1 MGPARWQSVGKGW
14 SSPPT
19 TPTVFSGHRSPAS
32 FSQGPPDSLEWRG
45 GPPRGTFCGRENV
58 HPGALMSR
66 QTHQARPGPK
76 AQTQALHRSPRA
88 AATVHAVG
96 LPARD
101 TTQQLALQLPPSQ
114 EALRLLMPGIVDS
127 WRRRP
132 PAPRAG
138 ILNSEASGGRT
149 SRGLYYIMSGQ
160 IKQSPRNRS
169 SWPPPL
175 EGIHHRQPWACTP
188 GLTAATGHSARVSA
202 PGAPLVQSGCWSLS
216 CRGPQ
221 QLQGPT

>member
-1 MGPARWQSVGKGW
+1 MGPARSQSVGKGW
-14 SSPPT
+14 SSPPPHPPCSLAT
-19 TPTVFSGHRSPAS
+19 AHRPALARGLQTVWSGGEDPQEGLSVGGRTSTLEPSGPGRPA
-32 FSQGPPDSLEWRG
+32 GPAPGLRPKLRPCTEA
-45 GPPRGTFCGRENV
+45 PGR
-58 HPGALMSR
+58 P
-66 QTHQARPGPK
+66 
-76 AQTQALHRSPRA
+76 
-88 AATVHAVG
+88 ATVHAVG
-96 LPARD
+96 LPAQD
-101 TTQQLALQLPPSQ
+101 MTQQLVLQLPPSQ

-127 WRRRP
+127 GRRRL

-149 SRGLYYIMSGQ
+149 SRGLYYITSGQ

-175 EGIHHRQPWACTP
+175 EGTHHRQPRACTP

-202 PGAPLVQSGCWSLS
+202 LGVPAVQPGCWSLS